1 MTLGV
6 RYFLLTGV
14 LVGAVGLAG
23 RFFAWPLLTSTV
35 GPTAYVF
42 AAHPDSEAARFRN
55 ALAGHSVALGCGLAA
70 LAIFGLTRYPS
81 ISTTGSPSLRQVAA
95 AVTGVGFTVLL
106 LELVGSH
113 HAPAAA
119 TALLITTGLARPGA
133 PLIGLVLG
141 LAIVIALGPLIGRLP
156 LARALAR
163 VSRGPRPERVRRV
176 KRTVRDDGFVPIAD
190 YALVGDGRTVALV
203 ATDGS
208 VDWWPC
214 PTLDA
219 PPLCAALIDP
229 DRGGHFVLRPVGAY
243 EVDRRYLHRTNVLE
257 STYRT
262 SQGVVTVT
270 QALNVGSSG
279 RLPWVEFAHRI
290 VALSGQ
296 VTMHWEW
303 RPGDRFGRVAPWITS
318 YHGTPLS
325 IVGDQVVGVITN
337 DAIECTVDDDGR
349 AMRGTFTVEPG
360 NHSSIALVASDHEPL
375 FIPDLAAVDERLS
388 ATIQYWCRWSHGLS
402 HAGPWAGVV
411 ERSALALKLLL
422 AEDTG
427 AIAAA
432 ATTSLPERIGGA
444 KNWDYRFA
452 WVRDTSFTL
461 DALINLG
468 LHEEVQRSVSWLVDA
483 IGRNGPGLHV
493 FYTLGGEV
501 SSDQEE
507 LAAPGYAQSRPV
519 RAGNRA
525 AEQTQLGTYG
535 DLFDTIWRYCEQGH
549 VLDAYTARLLAD
561 LADQCCDTW
570 RNPDAGLW
578 ELTRREHYT
587 ISKIGCWVA
596 LDRASPPGRR
606 GSDHRCALS
615 SLARRG
621 GAHPQLDRHQLLVEG
636 QAVVHVLRRY

>member
-1 MTLGV
+1 MKRPV
-6 RYFLLTGV
+6 R
-14 LVGAVGLAG
+14 
-23 RFFAWPLLTSTV
+23 
-35 GPTAYVF
+35 
-42 AAHPDSEAARFRN
+42 
-55 ALAGHSVALGCGLAA
+55 
-70 LAIFGLTRYPS
+70 
-81 ISTTGSPSLRQVAA
+81 
-95 AVTGVGFTVLL
+95 
-106 LELVGSH
+106 
-113 HAPAAA
+113 
-119 TALLITTGLARPGA
+119 
-133 PLIGLVLG
+133 
-141 LAIVIALGPLIGRLP
+141 
-156 LARALAR
+156 
-163 VSRGPRPERVRRV
+163 
-176 KRTVRDDGFVPIAD
+176 KDGYVPID
-190 YALVGDGRTVALV
+190 NYALVGDGRTVALI

-229 DRGGHFVLRPVGAY
+229 GRGGHFVLCPVGGH
-243 EVDRRYLHRTNVLE
+243 EVNRRYLYRTNVLE

-262 SQGVVTVT
+262 SHGVATVT

-279 RLPWVEFAHRI
+279 RLPWVEFVHRI

-325 IVGDQVVGVITN
+325 IVGDQVVGVIT
-337 DAIECTVDDDGR
+337 DDPTESTVDDDGS
-349 AMRGTFTVEPG
+349 ALRGTFTVEPG
-360 NHSSIALVASDHEPL
+360 NHRTIAFVASDRVPL
-375 FIPDLAAVDERLS
+375 FIPDPAAVDERLNT
-388 ATIQYWCRWSHGLS
+388 TIQYWCRWSHGLT
-402 HAGPWAGVV
+402 HAGPWASVV

-432 ATTSLPERIGGA
+432 ATTSLPERIGGE

-468 LHEEVQRSVSWLVDA
+468 LHEEVQRSVAWLLHA

-493 FYTLGGEV
+493 FYTLEGEV
-501 SSDQEE
+501 SRDQEE
-507 LAAPGYAQSRPV
+507 LAAPGYAHSRPV

-525 AEQTQLGTYG
+525 AEQIQLGTYG
-535 DLFDTIWRYCEQGH
+535 DLFDTVWRYCEQGH

-561 LADQCCDTW
+561 LADQCCDVW

-578 ELTRREHYT
+578 ELTQREHYT

-596 LDRASPPGRR
+596 LDRAARLAQEGQITELRSARWHAEAEHIRSWIDANCWSDAKCSYTAFAGTEDLDAAVLLAARTGFNR
-606 GSDHRCALS
+606 GDRLRTTVTAIREELVAGPLVYRYS
-615 SLARRG
+615 
-621 GAHPQLDRHQLLVEG
+621 GADLKEGAFVACTFWLVEALALTG
-636 QAVVHVLRRY
+636 QCDEATGLMHQAVDLVNDVGLLAEEIDVISRSFLGNFPQGLSHLALINAAFTLQRCSHMEGAGKL